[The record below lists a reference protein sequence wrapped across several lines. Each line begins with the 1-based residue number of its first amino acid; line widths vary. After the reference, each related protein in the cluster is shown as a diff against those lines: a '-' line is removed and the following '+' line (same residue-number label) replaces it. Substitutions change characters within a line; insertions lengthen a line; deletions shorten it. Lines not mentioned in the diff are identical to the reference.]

1 MIRAAI
7 FDMDGLMFDTERLFL
22 RSLDEY
28 VGPVTGVAFPLD
40 RVLSILG
47 CNHRDFEAR
56 FPVLFGTKITPARCT
71 ELVTEWVRREIETN
85 GVPVKPGLYDTLDAL
100 KADGLRLAL
109 ATGTKREI
117 ATIYLE
123 MTNTLPYF
131 DALVCG
137 DQVAHGKPDPEIFL
151 TAAKALSVDPGETV
165 VFEDSY
171 NGLLAAQKGGFLS
184 VCIPDLIDPVPRL
197 ETPPFASF
205 PVLSDAVPLIRYENG
220 APATLLPY
228 TLDALTAY
236 YRGFEADP
244 ALCENPKDFRPYTYS
259 EEAVERHF
267 AARATRTD
275 RADFLI
281 GVGGIPVGEIALKRI
296 DSTARCATAE
306 IHLRADVWKGRG
318 VGTKAMRLLLD
329 HAFGTLGL
337 RTVFADA
344 LLKNARSLR
353 MIRSLGFTHTG
364 DDGRFAYFRLDAPDR
379 SSAPFL
385 PSGAVDISRFS

>member
-28 VGPVTGVAFPLD
+28 VGPETGVAFPLD

-71 ELVTEWVRREIETN
+71 ELVTEWMKREIETN
-85 GVPVKPGLYDTLDAL
+85 GVPVKPGLYDTLDAM
-100 KADGLRLAL
+100 KADGILTAL
-109 ATGTKREI
+109 ATGTRREL
-117 ATIYLE
+117 ASSYLQS
-123 MTNTLPYF
+123 TRTLSYF
-131 DALVCG
+131 DAAVFG
-137 DQVAHGKPDPEIFL
+137 DQVTHGKPDPEIFL
-151 TAAKALSVDPGETV
+151 TAAKALSVDPNETV

-197 ETPPFASF
+197 ETPPFATF

-220 APATLLPY
+220 APVTLLPY

-267 AARATRTD
+267 AARAKRTD

-281 GVGGIPVGEIALKRI
+281 GVGGVPVGEIALKRI
-296 DSTARCATAE
+296 DSTALCATAE

-337 RTVFADA
+337 KTVFADA

-364 DDGRFAYFRLDAPDR
+364 GDGRFAYFRLDAPDR
-379 SSAPFL
+379 T
-385 PSGAVDISRFS
+385 

>member
-22 RSLDEY
+22 RSLREY

-71 ELVTEWVRREIETN
+71 ALVTEWVKREIETN
-85 GVPVKPGLYDTLDAL
+85 GVPVKPGLYDTLEAL
-100 KADGLRLAL
+100 KTDGVRLAL
-109 ATGTKREI
+109 ATGTRREL
-117 ATIYLE
+117 AASYLQS
-123 MTNTLPYF
+123 TRTLPYF
-131 DALVCG
+131 DAAVFG
-137 DQVAHGKPDPEIFL
+137 DQVTHGKPDPELFL
-151 TAAKALSVDPGETV
+151 TAAKALSVDPEETV

-171 NGLLAAQKGGFLS
+171 NGLLAAQRGGFLP
-184 VCIPDLIDPVPRL
+184 VCIPDLVDPAPRL
-197 ETPPFASF
+197 ETPPFATF

-228 TLDALTAY
+228 TLDALNAY

-244 ALCENPKDFRPYTYS
+244 ALCENPADFRPYVYS

-267 AARATRTD
+267 ASRANRSG

-281 GVGGIPVGEIALKRI
+281 GVGGVPVGEIALKRI
-296 DSTARCATAE
+296 DLNAREATAE
-306 IHLRADVWKGRG
+306 IHLRSDAWKNRG
-318 VGTKAMRLLLD
+318 VGTRAMRLLLD
-329 HAFGTLGL
+329 HAFGALGL
-337 RTVFADA
+337 KTVLADA
-344 LLKNARSLR
+344 LLSNTRSLA
-353 MIRSLGFTHTG
+353 MIRSLGFTRTG
-364 DDGRFAYFRLDAPDR
+364 DDGRFAYFRLAAPER
-379 SSAPFL
+379 A
-385 PSGAVDISRFS
+385 